1 MWMNWRVIG
10 GVGASAVVAVL
21 FAPGWMAAFAPFLV
35 LAVCPISMWLT
46 MRHLPGSS
54 SRVAND
60 SEHSEI
66 EQLRSEVAEL
76 RRQQSD
82 RTSN

>member
-46 MRHLPGSS
+46 MR
-54 SRVAND
+54 
-60 SEHSEI
+60 
-66 EQLRSEVAEL
+66 QLRSEVAEL